1 MKQMRKWYKY
11 YSSIIS
17 QTNSNSMTKNV
28 TKQNALELKMNV
40 KATKRANGN
49 KLLTNTDGDK

>member
-1 MKQMRKWYKY
+1 MRKWYKY